1 MSDIIKLLSD
11 SVANQIAAG
20 EVIQRPSSIVK
31 ELVENS
37 LDAGASEIKIAIKDA
52 GRTLIQIIDNG
63 KGMSPSDA
71 RTAFERHATS
81 KISCADD
88 LFAIKSMGF
97 RGEAL
102 ASIAAVASVELKTK
116 TQDSELGTCI
126 KISGTKVESQ
136 EVVSCQT
143 GANFIVKNLFF
154 NVPAR
159 RKFLKSNSIENKHIL
174 TEIHR
179 IVLAN
184 PNVAF
189 HVIIENENAL
199 TLYPENLRQ
208 RIVNVFGKNIN
219 QHLVSINTESAI
231 VNIKGFIAKPE
242 RTRKTTNEQFF
253 FVNNRFMIHPYFRKA
268 ISLAYEKLIPQ
279 GEYPSFFIYFDL
291 DPSAI
296 DINIH
301 PTKTEIK
308 FEEEQSIFQILS
320 ASVKEA
326 LGKFNIVPG
335 LDFEDNITRDVHLT
349 SSTTFKPPVIE
360 INPDYNPFKQ
370 EKNSQQKPL
379 NFVPR
384 NWTSLYEQNQNKNRE
399 DFVIPEIEKT
409 NEQISFLPSS
419 ETDEKLIPKSMFFQF
434 KNKYIITSLKSGL
447 TIIDQKR
454 AHERIL
460 FDKFIKLIETR
471 KGVKQRTL
479 FPVIL
484 EPSPND
490 RAVLMEIISDLN
502 NIGFEIVVVG
512 KEKFEIR
519 AVPGDLTDLDP
530 ETLVKEIIFEIT
542 EVEGSAKN
550 VLNEKIAIALAKASA
565 IKYGRILSEVE
576 MQELFNKLL
585 LCQNHNYCPDGK
597 KIIEIISIDEIER
610 KLN

>member
-268 ISLAYEKLIPQ
+268 TSLAYEKLIPQ